1 MDTLHELVMFF
12 LEIDKRLD
20 VIMSTYGTLTYLVLF
35 AIVFAETG
43 LVVMPF
49 LPGDSLLFAAGAL
62 AARPENPLN
71 VWALAAV
78 FIVAAAMGDT
88 TNYWVG
94 RYVGPRILRSE
105 RSRFL
110 NRKHLERAH
119 TFFERWGKYAL
130 VLARFLPIVRTFM
143 PFTAGVGAM
152 PYGKFIGFS
161 ALGSLA
167 WVGLFLFG
175 GYLFGNIPFV
185 KNNFAIVVLAIIS
198 VSVAPAVVGAV
209 RGWRAARAERAA
221 RAVPA
226 PATDG
231 SAGREPIES
240 GTGS

>member
-1 MDTLHELVMFF
+1 MDTLHDLVMFF

-71 VWALAAV
+71 VWALAGI
-78 FIVAAAMGDT
+78 FIGAAALGDT

-119 TFFERWGKYAL
+119 TFFERWGIYAL
-130 VLARFLPIVRTFM
+130 VLARFLPIIRTFM

-152 PYGKFIGFS
+152 PYARFIGFS

-198 VSVAPAVVGAV
+198 VSVAPAAVGAI
-209 RGWRAARAERAA
+209 RGWRASRASRTPID
-221 RAVPA
+221 VPA
-226 PATDG
+226 PAPDAPSAHEPVETRAG
-231 SAGREPIES
+231 S
-240 GTGS
+240 

>member
-1 MDTLHELVMFF
+1 METLQELAMFF

-20 VIMSTYGTLTYLVLF
+20 VIVSEYGTLTYLVLF
-35 AIVFAETG
+35 AIVFVETG

-49 LPGDSLLFAAGAL
+49 LPGDSLLFAAGAI
-62 AARPENPLN
+62 AARPENALN
-71 VWALAAV
+71 VWALAGV
-78 FIVAAAMGDT
+78 FIGAAALGDT

-130 VLARFLPIVRTFM
+130 ILARFLPIIRTFM
-143 PFTAGVGAM
+143 PFTAGVGRMA
-152 PYGKFIGFS
+152 YWRFLGFS

-175 GYLFGNIPFV
+175 GYLFGNIPLV
-185 KNNFAIVVLAIIS
+185 QNNFAIVVLAIIG
-198 VSVAPAVVGAV
+198 VSVAPAAVGAI
-209 RGWRAARAERAA
+209 RGYRASRAARRAA
-221 RAVPA
+221 PV
-226 PATDG
+226 
-231 SAGREPIES
+231 EP
-240 GTGS
+240 GTPR